1 MKSFICILFT
11 FITVLAACTG
21 QHRRVD
27 TVLASADCLV
37 FTAPDSAVRL
47 LDSLTLDCASSA
59 QLDRHALLTAK
70 AREKAGIIVRDD
82 TPDSMLSRSIDA
94 LGVAADH
101 FRGRGDS
108 LEVQTL
114 FYRGVLLGYRGD
126 YSEALVSLME
136 AADRAAETGDN
147 FYRAMSYREQVKVY
161 TYLYAYDQALRLSQE
176 AVEAFTLAGRPLHA
190 AWEKVFLP
198 QSLAYIGMVDEARN
212 MIDHLATD
220 SIVVSNKA
228 LRKELYDIAIN
239 VCLKCNDPASAEKY
253 FEAYSAEGGMASSK
267 QLSSMVSLKLRQ
279 GDTAGSLHYYN
290 LAIAACQDAV
300 DSAAA
305 DWALVD
311 LL

>member
-1 MKSFICILFT
+1 MASC
-11 FITVLAACTG
+11 G
-21 QHRRVD
+21 GDRRVD
-27 TVLASADCLV
+27 TVLTSVDSLV